1 MYQTQLEYTYGEY
14 RKMQRRVY
22 EANII
27 LQLIAIAVVT
37 PLIILLLKNIGSIA
51 PYAVAIIAGVVIIKY
66 IVRLVDK
73 KGEGW
78 KLGSKENTD
87 TYQYTFFE
95 DYFEVK
101 TERRTYKV
109 NYQDLLKIIET
120 KTHFYLKYEKY
131 GAFILKKENCDDELI
146 QFIRKYKR

>member
-1 MYQTQLEYTYGEY
+1 MYQAQLEYTYGEY

-22 EANII
+22 ETNII
-27 LQLIAIAVVT
+27 LQLIAIAIAT
-37 PLIILLLKNIGSIA
+37 PFIMLLLKGIGNIAS
-51 PYAVAIIAGVVIIKY
+51 YAVAIIAGVVIIKY
-66 IVRLVDK
+66 VIQLVDR

-78 KLGSKENTD
+78 KLGSKANTD

-101 TERRTYKV
+101 KERRTYKV
-109 NYQDLLKIIET
+109 NYQDILKIIET

-131 GAFILKKENCDDELI
+131 NAFILKKDNCSDELI

>member
-1 MYQTQLEYTYGEY
+1 MYQTQLEYTYDEY
-14 RKMQRRVY
+14 RKMQTRVY

-27 LQLIAIAVVT
+27 LQLIVIAVAT

-95 DYFEVK
+95 DHFEVK
-101 TERRTYKV
+101 TERHTYKI
-109 NYQDLLKIIET
+109 NYHDILKVIET
-120 KTHFYLKYEKY
+120 KTHLYLKYEKY
-131 GAFILKKENCDDELI
+131 SAFILKKENCSDELI
-146 QFIRKYKR
+146 QYIRKFKR

>member
-22 EANII
+22 ETNIVF
-27 LQLIAIAVVT
+27 QLIAIAIAT
-37 PLIILLLKNIGSIA
+37 PLIMLLLKSMGNIAS
-51 PYAVAIIAGVVIIKY
+51 YAVVIIAGVVIIKY
-66 IVRLVDK
+66 VIQLLDR

-78 KLGSKENTD
+78 KLGSKANTD

-109 NYQDLLKIIET
+109 NYQDILKIIET

-131 GAFILKKENCDDELI
+131 SAFILKKDNCSDELV

>member
-27 LQLIAIAVVT
+27 LQLIAIAVAT

-73 KGEGW
+73 KGKAG
-78 KLGSKENTD
+78 N
-87 TYQYTFFE
+87 
-95 DYFEVK
+95 
-101 TERRTYKV
+101 
-109 NYQDLLKIIET
+109 
-120 KTHFYLKYEKY
+120 
-131 GAFILKKENCDDELI
+131 
-146 QFIRKYKR
+146 